1 MGITRYPTKNKL
13 PMQQKGCTSLK
24 FWGWWGNEQMIN
36 QALLIGWL
44 VSGTILLGNSRLMA
58 YFAMF
63 LEGVLCGIS
72 YCEKKGKSGNK
83 YEEIA
88 TG

>member
-24 FWGWWGNEQMIN
+24 FWGWWGNEQIDKLGPVDWLACEWDHPSWQQ
-36 QALLIGWL
+36 QANGIFCYVFG
-44 VSGTILLGNSRLMA
+44 RC
-58 YFAMF
+58 FF
-63 LEGVLCGIS
+63 LS
-72 YCEKKGKSGNK
+72 YCEKKGKSSNK